1 MPIYKVWDGK
11 QYVNPGEQYR
21 RIEQTQPPKKVHE
34 YTEIVVGC
42 TGKTQE
48 ELAAQKAWQG
58 TQTGQRTL
66 SLLDDMAAKM
76 QQATG
81 VPVHVQRV
89 KTLYNGNTGGI
100 LRHYTT
106 KGKG

>member
-1 MPIYKVWDGK
+1 MS
-11 QYVNPGEQYR
+11 
-21 RIEQTQPPKKVHE
+21 
-34 YTEIVVGC
+34 IVIGC

-58 TQTGQRTL
+58 TQEGQHTL
-66 SLLDDMAAKM
+66 SQLDALAVKM

-89 KTLYNGNTGGI
+89 KTLYNGNTGEV